1 MFLKYGKI
9 IFVLNIPRKQHYSSQ
24 NKHKLSKTMKNLLK
38 NSLFLFIVSLSS
50 CIIKVDNNPLPLSA
64 YDEIRQDITLK
75 NFDQIRT
82 GSAFNVN
89 VLQGNNFRIVATGDR
104 VDVNDLDFYTRNG
117 VLNGGYRNNS
127 RNQRYNMKIDIT
139 VPSLTGVD
147 FSGATSAEVGKFDA
161 NTFNV
166 VLSGASKLNLDVKT
180 QKLNIDIS
188 GASQFSPFGNA
199 QKVSGDL
206 SGASQLNAFGLLSD
220 EVNISVSGAS
230 NARIDVYKYLKVNAS
245 GASKV
250 RYRGNPTT
258 EINASGASVVEKD

>member
-1 MFLKYGKI
+1 
-9 IFVLNIPRKQHYSSQ
+9 
-24 NKHKLSKTMKNLLK
+24 MKNPLK
-38 NSLFLFIVSLSS
+38 IYLFLSIISFSS

-64 YDEIRQDITLK
+64 YDEIRQDINLK
-75 NFDQIRT
+75 NFDQIRI
-82 GSAFNVN
+82 GSAFKVN
-89 VLQGNNFRIVATGDR
+89 VMQGNNFRIIAIGDQT
-104 VDVNDLDFYTRNG
+104 DIKDLDFYVRNG
-117 VLNGGYRNNS
+117 VLNGGYRSNS

-147 FSGATSAEVGKFDA
+147 FSGATTAEVGNFNA

-166 VLSGASKLNLDVKT
+166 ILSGASKLNLDVKS

-188 GASQFSPFGNA
+188 GASQFNPYGNA

-206 SGASQLNAFGLLSD
+206 SGASQLNAFGFLTD
-220 EVNISVSGAS
+220 EVYISVSGAS
-230 NARIDVYKYLKVNAS
+230 NARVDVAKYLKVNAS

-258 EINASGASVVEKD
+258 EISASGASVVEKE

>member
-1 MFLKYGKI
+1 M
-9 IFVLNIPRKQHYSSQ
+9 FVLNITQKQHYSSQ

-38 NSLFLFIVSLSS
+38 ISLFLFIISLSS
-50 CIIKVDNNPLPLSA
+50 CIIKVDNNPQPQSA

-82 GSAFNVN
+82 GSAFKVN
-89 VLQGNNFRIVATGDR
+89 VVQGNNFRIVATGDR
-104 VDVNDLDFYTRNG
+104 IDVNDLDFYVRNG
-117 VLNGGYRNNS
+117 VLNGGYRSNS
-127 RNQRYNMKIDIT
+127 RNQRYTMQIDIV

-147 FSGATSAEVGKFDA
+147 FSGATTAEVGKFDA

-166 VLSGASKLNLDVKT
+166 ILSGASKLNLDIKT
-180 QKLNIDIS
+180 QKLNLDIS
-188 GASQFSPFGNA
+188 GASQFNPYGNA
-199 QKVSGDL
+199 QKISGDL

-220 EVNISVSGAS
+220 EVNMGVSGAS
-230 NARIDVYKYLKVNAS
+230 NARVDVYKYLKINAS